1 MLSLKKSLAL
11 LAIVS
16 LTIPLRAQLQSDYTP
31 MHSRGTIPDEFVT
44 SIKGRYQNALKKID
58 KKDKAKVKRDKKEFL
73 LESNNQIDMVL
84 KSGKVVFQDE
94 VSDYLGKVAD
104 KLLVNDRSLRNQLKF
119 YPIKYENS
127 NAYAYNE
134 GFVFVQ
140 IGLIARCQNE
150 AELAFILGH
159 ETAHYLK
166 KHSINRHTE
175 AKKAERNEGT
185 YKHTSN
191 DDKLKSI
198 REYSRENE
206 TEADEIGF
214 DYMRKAGYNAYA
226 AASALNGLRY
236 SINPIYSTPF
246 KPSILEVG
254 LYRIPSVYLIENE
267 PKQKENNANTEED
280 EKAKEEEEN
289 DDVLSTHP
297 ALDTRIEN
305 ILSDLKVSDTIGKP
319 NYLVSKASFE
329 RVRELC
335 RFELCRIYLIN
346 DKLDMAFYHISSLL
360 QTYPNNAYLK
370 RMMAATLYRI
380 AAAANH
386 GNLSKKIAQPAKTF
400 DELKASNYL
409 FRKLQKEELNL
420 LAIRYAWFVHQTTSK
435 SADLEQIIDLSIT
448 EYTSAF
454 ARNPNDFADSNEFSK
469 AIVESYYIPDTTQTS
484 LLTDKKGKVKKG
496 KIKKQAYWFDRSL
509 SRFALS
515 ELKNNEEFTKRY
527 LTVAEANPKRKLRNS
542 SEAKEEDE
550 KDSEKEEDKTIK
562 RGKQK
567 LALSDVKNLIL
578 IEPEYIL
585 NDKRKRIAVDYIA
598 NEESEI
604 ELRDMLKTC
613 ANQADFNLV
622 LMAANNIQQQDST
635 LFNEYTVLKEWV
647 SEYFDHSESNAM
659 ATDFARIKEIAEKYD
674 TRYAA
679 LFVNVSTI
687 QKVPG
692 STIALAT
699 IVSVVYPILLPWLVT
714 KFFPE
719 KECSFV
725 LIVLDMQENKMI
737 HGNIIHFDTKDRKDL
752 LKSQIYATLVTL
764 KGKTKK

>member
-1 MLSLKKSLAL
+1 MLSRKRLLAL

-16 LTIPLRAQLQSDYTP
+16 ITFPLRAQLQSDYIP
-31 MHSRGTIPDEFVT
+31 MQSRGTIPVEFVT
-44 SIKGRYQNALKKID
+44 SIKGRYQNAIKKID
-58 KKDKAKVKRDKKEFL
+58 QKDKAKVKRDKKEFL

-104 KLLVNDRSLRNQLKF
+104 KLLVNNHSLRDQLKF

-166 KHSINRHTE
+166 KHSINRHAE

-185 YKHTSN
+185 YKHSSN

-214 DYMRKAGYNAYA
+214 DFMRKAGYNAYA
-226 AASALNGLRY
+226 AASSLNGLRY

-246 KPSILEVG
+246 KHTVLEVG
-254 LYRIPSVYLIENE
+254 YYRIPAVYLIENE
-267 PKQKENNANTEED
+267 PKQKENNSTVEED

-305 ILSDLKVSDTIGKP
+305 ILSDLRVSDTIGKP

-329 RVRELC
+329 YVRELC

-346 DKLDMAFYHISSLL
+346 DKLDMAFYHINSLL
-360 QTYPNNAYLK
+360 QIYPNNAFLK

-386 GNLSKKIAQPAKTF
+386 GNLSKKITQPSKSF

-409 FRKLQKEELNL
+409 LRKLQKEELNL
-420 LAIRYAWFVHQTTSK
+420 LAIRYAWYVHNTTPK
-435 SADLEQIIDLSIT
+435 SADLEQVIDLSIA

-454 ARNPNDFADSNEFSK
+454 ARNPDDFADSSEFNKSV
-469 AIVESYYIPDTTQTS
+469 IESYYLQDTSSTN
-484 LLTDKKGKVKKG
+484 LITDKKGKIKKG

-515 ELKNNEEFTKRY
+515 DLKQNDEFTKRY
-527 LTVAEANPKRKLRNS
+527 LTIAEANPKRKLRNS
-542 SEAKEEDE
+542 SETKEDE
-550 KDSEKEEDKTIK
+550 EKNSEREDKTIK
-562 RGKQK
+562 GGKQK

-578 IEPEYIL
+578 IEPKYIL
-585 NDKRKRIAVDYIA
+585 NDERKRISVDHIA
-598 NEESEI
+598 NEESETA
-604 ELRDMLKTC
+604 LRDMLQTC

-622 LMAANNIQQQDST
+622 LMAANNIHQQDST
-635 LFNEYTVLKEWV
+635 LFNEYSVLKEWV
-647 SEYFDHSESNAM
+647 SEYFDHSESDAM
-659 ATDFARIKEIAEKYD
+659 ATDFTRIKEISEKYD
-674 TRYAA
+674 SRYAA

-692 STIALAT
+692 STIAIAT
-699 IVSVVYPILLPWLVT
+699 LVSVVYPILLPWLVT

-752 LKSQIYATLVTL
+752 LKSQIYGTLVTL